1 MKLDVCAK
9 YFEDIETCIEGVEKW
24 TKPMIRGGLNSS
36 DFGKT
41 FCYHYGIC
49 RDQEVCTGPHWI
61 VYLLKIKIHFFQD
74 NLQYASRNLRIS
86 GL

>member
-1 MKLDVCAK
+1 MILSNILFFKEHLKRDVCAE

-49 RDQEVCTGPHWI
+49 RDQEVSTDTYPG
-61 VYLLKIKIHFFQD
+61 Q
-74 NLQYASRNLRIS
+74 N
-86 GL
+86 